1 MFSPEVVVKN
11 RWLGFLIWQSIASTA
26 LYLSTSLLLLRR
38 PSPLAIL
45 SFLAFHLSLLL
56 LSLSLFLLSSPHP
69 DPSASLPE
77 LAAFL
82 LRVSLRSLVG
92 GFSHSSSSPDAH
104 RRARRA
110 LASALFLVICAV
122 SGFLSVAAACGES
135 ELLYGSRLVGLGL
148 RGSVFGLVYGL
159 HYVFRKRWILQ
170 FPIIQRPLFYSFKM
184 GISSSLKRALK
195 VSTQA
200 FFCSSLLML
209 FLPDQFKYKSTI
221 GKYIIQQI
229 KFYIGAFTISFCW
242 EISHHLLQ
250 VVHTRRCIFAPAQGS
265 AAAETNPSDTLLETL
280 EQSSPRSLLQYLA
293 YLDLCMVAE
302 SNVEPWRRAAVFEET
317 GETYRRV
324 VNMCLKPLEQL
335 TSRIA
340 EGLETFPVDKSD
352 FLSQQLNSPTT
363 IQGDSRLNE
372 AFDDSQLCTW
382 CARTLAA
389 LTARSHWEDR
399 YGVAQLT
406 GCNSAVVSTLLS
418 CLLAVEACLGKKT
431 NPQPVHLMGPA
442 SIRWATVNTG
452 RKDGVT
458 AMTSKKRGA
467 GLHAKAYTMADV
479 LRTSVYQI
487 ISAFQADMQANA
499 KASVLEKNWI
509 GEGKPLYGTREIL
522 LQKLGL
528 FLDFR
533 AV

>member
-1 MFSPEVVVKN
+1 MSSPEVVVKN
-11 RWLGFLIWQSIASTA
+11 RWLGFLIWQSIASA
-26 LYLSTSLLLLRR
+26 AVYLSTSLLLLLRG

-45 SFLAFHLSLLL
+45 SFLVFHLSLLL

-69 DPSASLPE
+69 DPSASLPD
-77 LAAFL
+77 LAAVL

-92 GFSHSSSSPDAH
+92 GFSHSSSSPDAR

-122 SGFLSVAAACGES
+122 SGFLSVVAACGES
-135 ELLYGSRLVGLGL
+135 ELLYGLRLVGLGL

-200 FFCSSLLML
+200 FFCSSLLVL
-209 FLPDQFKYKSTI
+209 FLPDQFKYKGTM

-229 KFYIGAFTISFCW
+229 KFYIGAFSISFCW

-250 VVHTRRCIFAPAQGS
+250 ASCHFFPFSLPDLCIHLIINLTLYDILVVHTRRCIFVPPQGS
-265 AAAETNPSDTLLETL
+265 AAAETNPSDILLETL
-280 EQSSPRSLLQYLA
+280 EQSNPRSLLQYLA

-324 VNMCLKPLEQL
+324 VNLCLKPLEQL

-352 FLSQQLNSPTT
+352 FLSQQLNSPAT

-372 AFDDSQLCTW
+372 AFDDSQM
-382 CARTLAA
+382 A
-389 LTARSHWEDR
+389 LDCFSMCKTASSRHEWLWQDQSKTCDTIGVSKDGIKFGASPKELGKRSHFNIPLPR
-399 YGVAQLT
+399 T
-406 GCNSAVVSTLLS
+406 GNNIF
-418 CLLAVEACLGKKT
+418 LG
-431 NPQPVHLMGPA
+431 
-442 SIRWATVNTG
+442 
-452 RKDGVT
+452 
-458 AMTSKKRGA
+458 
-467 GLHAKAYTMADV
+467 
-479 LRTSVYQI
+479 
-487 ISAFQADMQANA
+487 F
-499 KASVLEKNWI
+499 
-509 GEGKPLYGTREIL
+509 
-522 LQKLGL
+522 
-528 FLDFR
+528 
-533 AV
+533 